1 MSSKS
6 LPLGLL
12 ALAAVGLPAAW
23 MAWRESD
30 QWSSNTMAAASSLAV
45 PDLTQ
50 NEGRIARVRLVTA
63 TDQLELE
70 RSGEGWVL
78 PSKGGYP
85 AKHAEVVELLRGLA
99 ALELV
104 EAKTARPE
112 LHAKVGLLDPQAD
125 PGQTDGSARRIEVLD
140 GEGNALAELLLGDP
154 SPGAPRPGLFVR
166 KPGEDQT
173 WLAKGEVTAD
183 ANLTDWLDR
192 DLLKLE
198 SDRIQTASVAFG
210 GPLSE
215 TVSGY
220 TASRA
225 EATATSFELDELPE
239 GKEVSSPW
247 LVSSVARVPGNLR
260 FDDVQA
266 ASGFEVPEDTE
277 IADLTWETFD
287 GVQLQAK
294 AYRLLAAD
302 ALSEGKTWI
311 QLSASVLDRAGQ
323 DPAGSQLPTAGEA
336 IENAE
341 DAQAKPEP
349 TREELEAEVQS
360 WNLTF
365 GPWVYGLDSAT
376 GNNLFRGLDELIRD
390 IPEPEPEGAE
400 APAPSGLDIPG
411 LNLPG
416 LDPPSDG

>member
-30 QWSSNTMAAASSLAV
+30 LWSSDTMAAASSLAA
-45 PDLTQ
+45 PELTQ
-50 NEGRIARVRLVTA
+50 NEERIARVRLVTA

-78 PSKGGYP
+78 PAKGGYP
-85 AKHAEVVELLRGLA
+85 AKDAEVVELLRGLA
-99 ALELV
+99 SLELV

-112 LHAKVGLLDPQAD
+112 LHAKVGLLDPQTD
-125 PGQTDGSARRIEVLD
+125 SGQEGSARRIEVLD
-140 GEGNALAELLLGDP
+140 GEGQPLAELLLGDP
-154 SPGAPRPGLFVR
+154 SQGAPRPGLFVR

-173 WLAKGEVTAD
+173 WLAKGEVSAS
-183 ANLTDWLDR
+183 ANVTDWLDR

-198 SDRIQTASVAFG
+198 SDRVQTASVTFG
-210 GPLSE
+210 GPIAE

-220 TASRA
+220 TASRS
-225 EATATSFELDELPE
+225 EASATSFELDEIPE

-266 ASGFEVPEDTE
+266 ANSFEVPEDTE
-277 IADLTWETFD
+277 SADLTWETFD
-287 GVQLQAK
+287 GVRLEAK
-294 AYRLLAAD
+294 AYRVAAAD
-302 ALSEGKTWI
+302 ALSEGKTWV
-311 QLSASVLDRAGQ
+311 QLSASVLDWAGQ
-323 DPAGSQLPTAGEA
+323 DPAGPLPPTPGEA
-336 IENAE
+336 VETAE
-341 DAQAKPEP
+341 EAQGEAGP

-365 GPWVYGLDSAT
+365 EPWVYGLDSAT
-376 GNNLFRGLDELIRD
+376 ANNLFRGLDELIRD
-390 IPEPEPEGAE
+390 IPEPEPEAAD
-400 APAPSGLDIPG
+400 APAPGGLD
-411 LNLPG
+411 LPG
-416 LDPPSDG
+416 LDLPGLELPSGG